1 MNNLSNR
8 LKEIASFIPDNVKM
22 VDIGCDHALLDIYLY
37 KNRKNIKIIASD
49 INENA
54 LEQAK
59 KNIKKY
65 KLDKFIETR
74 LSNGL
79 DNINSDEID
88 TIVISGMGS
97 HTIVGILRMNQKK
110 LINVDN
116 IIIQSNNHIDFLRE
130 RILELNYY
138 IDSEKLVKDNNII
151 YTIISFKKG
160 NIKYNKKEIYFGP
173 YLLKED
179 SNLFKEK
186 NKQDLEKLEYL
197 YKIIPK
203 SHILH
208 RIKIKNKINM
218 YKKIN
223 NTKKEG

>member
-1 MNNLSNR
+1 MNNLSIR
-8 LKEIASFIPDNVKM
+8 LKEISTFIPDNISL

-37 KNRKNIKIIASD
+37 KNRKNIKIIATD

-59 KNIKKY
+59 KNIQKY

-79 DNINSDEID
+79 DNINSNEID

-110 LINVDN
+110 IINVDN

-130 RILELNYY
+130 RIIELNYY

-160 NIKYNKKEIYFGP
+160 KKRYNKKEIFFGP
-173 YLLKED
+173 YLLKEN
-179 SNLFKEK
+179 SILFKEK

-208 RIKIKNKINM
+208 RIKIRNKINM
-218 YKKIN
+218 YKKLVD
-223 NTKKEG
+223 

>member
-37 KNRKNIKIIASD
+37 KNRKNIKIIALD

-79 DNINSDEID
+79 DNINSNEID

-160 NIKYNKKEIYFGP
+160 KKKYNKKEIYFGP
-173 YLLKED
+173 YLLKEN

-208 RIKIKNKINM
+208 RIKIRNKINM
-218 YKKIN
+218 YKKLVD
-223 NTKKEG
+223 

>member
-8 LKEIASFIPDNVKM
+8 LKEIASFIPDNIKM

-79 DNINSDEID
+79 DNINSNEID

-160 NIKYNKKEIYFGP
+160 KEKYNKKEIYFGP
-173 YLLKED
+173 YLLKEN

-218 YKKIN
+218 YKKLN
-223 NTKKEG
+223 NA

>member
-8 LKEIASFIPDNVKM
+8 LKEIASFIPDNIKM
-22 VDIGCDHALLDIYLY
+22 VDIGCDHALLDIYLF
-37 KNRKNIKIIASD
+37 KNR
-49 INENA
+49 
-54 LEQAK
+54 

-79 DNINSDEID
+79 DNINSNEID

-160 NIKYNKKEIYFGP
+160 KEKYNKKEIYFGP
-173 YLLKED
+173 YLLKEN

-208 RIKIKNKINM
+208 RIKIKNKINI
-218 YKKIN
+218 YKKLN
-223 NTKKEG
+223 NA

>member
-1 MNNLSNR
+1 MNNLSIR
-8 LKEIASFIPDNVKM
+8 LKEIASFIPDNVKI

-65 KLDKFIETR
+65 KLDKSIETR

-110 LINVDN
+110 LINVGN

-160 NIKYNKKEIYFGP
+160 KKRYNKKEIYFGP
-173 YLLKED
+173 YLLKEN

-218 YKKIN
+218 YKKI
-223 NTKKEG
+223 

>member
-8 LKEIASFIPDNVKM
+8 LKEIASFIPDNIKM
-22 VDIGCDHALLDIYLY
+22 VDIGCDHALLDIYLF

-79 DNINSDEID
+79 DNINSNEID

-160 NIKYNKKEIYFGP
+160 KEKYNKKEIYFGP
-173 YLLKED
+173 YLLKEN

-186 NKQDLEKLEYL
+186 NKQDLKKLEYL

-218 YKKIN
+218 YKKLN
-223 NTKKEG
+223 NA

>member
-79 DNINSDEID
+79 DNINSNEID

-130 RILELNYY
+130 RIIELNYY

-160 NIKYNKKEIYFGP
+160 KKRYNKKEIFFGP
-173 YLLKED
+173 YLLNEN

-208 RIKIKNKINM
+208 RIKIRNKINM
-218 YKKIN
+218 YKKLVD
-223 NTKKEG
+223 

>member
-8 LKEIASFIPDNVKM
+8 LKEIASFIPNNIKM
-22 VDIGCDHALLDIYLY
+22 VDIGCDHALLDIYLF

-79 DNINSDEID
+79 DNINSNEID

-160 NIKYNKKEIYFGP
+160 KEKYNKKEIYFGP
-173 YLLKED
+173 YLLKEN

-218 YKKIN
+218 YKKLN
-223 NTKKEG
+223 NA

>member
-65 KLDKFIETR
+65 KLDKSIETR

-110 LINVDN
+110 LINVGN

-160 NIKYNKKEIYFGP
+160 KKRYNKKEIYFGP
-173 YLLKED
+173 YLLKEN

-218 YKKIN
+218 YKKI
-223 NTKKEG
+223 

>member
-8 LKEIASFIPDNVKM
+8 LKEIASFIPDNVKI

-65 KLDKFIETR
+65 KLDKSIETR

-160 NIKYNKKEIYFGP
+160 KKRYNKKEIYFGP
-173 YLLKED
+173 YLLKENN
-179 SNLFKEK
+179 NLFKEK

-218 YKKIN
+218 YKKI
-223 NTKKEG
+223 

>member
-8 LKEIASFIPDNVKM
+8 LKEIASFIPDNIKM

-79 DNINSDEID
+79 DNINSNEID

-160 NIKYNKKEIYFGP
+160 KEKYNKKEIYFGP
-173 YLLKED
+173 YLLKEN
-179 SNLFKEK
+179 SILFKEK

-218 YKKIN
+218 YKKLN
-223 NTKKEG
+223 NA

>member
-8 LKEIASFIPDNVKM
+8 LKEIASFIPNNIKM

-37 KNRKNIKIIASD
+37 RNRKNIKIIASD

-79 DNINSDEID
+79 DNINSNEID

-160 NIKYNKKEIYFGP
+160 KEKYNKKEIYFGP
-173 YLLKED
+173 YLLKEN

-218 YKKIN
+218 YKKLN
-223 NTKKEG
+223 NA

>member
-37 KNRKNIKIIASD
+37 KNKKNIKIIASD

-65 KLDKFIETR
+65 KLDKSIETR

-110 LINVDN
+110 LINVGN

-160 NIKYNKKEIYFGP
+160 KKRYNKKEIYFGP
-173 YLLKED
+173 YLLKEN

-218 YKKIN
+218 YKKI
-223 NTKKEG
+223 

>member
-79 DNINSDEID
+79 DNINSNEID

-130 RILELNYY
+130 RIIELNYY

-160 NIKYNKKEIYFGP
+160 KKRYNKKEIFFGP
-173 YLLKED
+173 YLLKEN
-179 SNLFKEK
+179 SILFKEK

-208 RIKIKNKINM
+208 RIKIRNKINM
-218 YKKIN
+218 YKKLVD
-223 NTKKEG
+223 

>member
-79 DNINSDEID
+79 DNINSNEID

-110 LINVDN
+110 IINVDN

-130 RILELNYY
+130 RIIELNYY

-160 NIKYNKKEIYFGP
+160 KKRYNKKEIFFGP
-173 YLLKED
+173 YLLKEN
-179 SNLFKEK
+179 SILFKEK

-208 RIKIKNKINM
+208 RIKIRNKINM
-218 YKKIN
+218 YKKLVD
-223 NTKKEG
+223 

>member
-79 DNINSDEID
+79 DNINSNEID

-130 RILELNYY
+130 RIIELNYY

-160 NIKYNKKEIYFGP
+160 KKRYNKKEIFFGP
-173 YLLKED
+173 YLLKEN
-179 SNLFKEK
+179 SILFKEK

-197 YKIIPK
+197 YKIIPR

-208 RIKIKNKINM
+208 RIKIRNKINM
-218 YKKIN
+218 YKKLVD
-223 NTKKEG
+223 

>member
-37 KNRKNIKIIASD
+37 KNKKNIKIIASD

-65 KLDKFIETR
+65 KLDKSIETR

-110 LINVDN
+110 LINVGN
-116 IIIQSNNHIDFLRE
+116 IIIQSNNHINFLRE

-160 NIKYNKKEIYFGP
+160 KKRYNKKEIFFGP
-173 YLLKED
+173 YLLKEN
-179 SNLFKEK
+179 SILFKEK

-208 RIKIKNKINM
+208 RIKIRNKINM
-218 YKKIN
+218 YKKLVD
-223 NTKKEG
+223 